1 MSPRLRHTIR
11 ALLSIGILLCLIV
24 VLHGLG
30 RFGLRGPEGADVES
44 VRRWLQD
51 PVVVVATIIRWLAL
65 FLPLRSLSQA
75 PLNGLLGLGRIK
87 PRLVALLTASATS
100 LIAYLV
106 LIPYHSWKGAV
117 MGTIGSEV
125 VLIVLGWGLLVVY
138 QRRHD
143 RSLGL
148 TPVAEQTV

>member
-1 MSPRLRHTIR
+1 MS
-11 ALLSIGILLCLIV
+11 V
-24 VLHGLG
+24 VLAVGLWIAAPSLLWLVG
-30 RFGLRGPEGADVES
+30 DEFEES
-44 VRRWLQD
+44 VS
-51 PVVVVATIIRWLAL
+51 IIRWLAL